1 MEQIKVFFKN
11 HPIIKTAILF
21 IIALAVFVG
30 IMVMIIRNLNKN
42 KSVNAY
48 NNEALNRAGMKEKQ
62 SNKKMEYITE
72 NENKEIN
79 KQKKTDKEKTTG
91 YKDLFTSESNK
102 KAKTRTKSKNIA
114 KQQKEEKSNKTNK
127 KTYTRRKTK
136 RKNVDYFNEYKLGT
150 ETSKN
155 TYSSISNKSDIN
167 SNKTYI
173 KAYIK
178 NNYNFEYGKEKEVIA
193 VTEEKIN
200 KKIPAGAIIYGK
212 AKIDLK
218 AKRIYIVFYKLEYG
232 NKQYNINAKATELD
246 KTKGL
251 YANIDEN
258 KAENLLKALGNKTIE
273 MASSFNPASD
283 ITSNLTDK
291 VKMKMSNVTA
301 KISKRKGLYIKM

>member
-1 MEQIKVFFKN
+1 MEQVKVFFKN

-193 VTEEKIN
+193 V
-200 KKIPAGAIIYGK
+200 
-212 AKIDLK
+212 
-218 AKRIYIVFYKLEYG
+218 
-232 NKQYNINAKATELD
+232 
-246 KTKGL
+246 
-251 YANIDEN
+251 
-258 KAENLLKALGNKTIE
+258 
-273 MASSFNPASD
+273 
-283 ITSNLTDK
+283 
-291 VKMKMSNVTA
+291 
-301 KISKRKGLYIKM
+301 